1 MCGISGF
8 INFSKTFSKEELS
21 LYASAMSDSMLH
33 RGPNSN
39 GIWVDE
45 KEGVSFSH
53 RRLSILDLSK
63 NGYQPMESSCGRYL
77 IVYNGEI
84 YNFKELRE
92 IIEESKLKFKS
103 STDTEVIIELVSKFG
118 VIETTKLLNGIFCFA
133 IWDKKKTKLF
143 IVRDRVGVK
152 PVYIY
157 KDHQTVAFA
166 SEIKALKKLP
176 FIKLKIDY
184 QSVSSYVR
192 LNYIPSPYSIFKNV
206 TKLSPG
212 TIFEIGPNKKIKN
225 TKYWQ
230 ISNFETG
237 KVRTSNKD
245 SFSIIEEAVKSQ
257 MVSDVP
263 LGVFLSG
270 GIDSSLIASMAQ
282 KNSVKPINSFTIGF
296 EDNQFNEAEY
306 AKKIAKI
313 IGTSHNEVYFSY
325 NNLEK
330 LLNVLPSAYDE
341 PFADS
346 SQLPTLLL
354 SQITKKKVTV
364 ALSGDGGDELFAGYY
379 RYFLAER
386 YQKYIFRQPLLLKII
401 LKKIINSIPK
411 KMWDSL
417 GSFLPN
423 SYGGNQFGDKLLKL
437 SNLLAN
443 PQETSFQRR
452 IISNCNQLSLL
463 VKNGSEKKVGYFDDE
478 YEKLFPDI
486 TERMQVLDFLIY
498 LPDDILTK
506 VDRASMNHSLEVRVP
521 FLDNNVI
528 DHAFG
533 LEKKYKIKNNEGK
546 LILKKLLKNFLP
558 SSLVNR
564 PKMGFGIPL
573 GNLLKKNFS
582 EKIEHYI
589 YSKNIENQNIYEIS
603 HIRRLWEEHK
613 SGKRNWQFLLW
624 NFFVFQMW
632 YEYWESNS

>member
-8 INFSKTFSKEELS
+8 IKFSNSLSKEELS
-21 LYASAMSDSMLH
+21 LYASMMSDSMYH

-39 GIWVDE
+39 GLWVDE
-45 KEGVSFSH
+45 KKGISLSH

-63 NGYQPMESSCGRYL
+63 NGHQPMQSSCGRYV

-92 IIEESKLKFKS
+92 RIEKSKVKFKS
-103 STDTEVIIELVSKFG
+103 LTDTEVIIELVSKFG
-118 VIETTKLLNGIFCFA
+118 VVKTTKLLNGIFCFA
-133 IWDKKKTKLF
+133 IWDKKKAKLF

-157 KDHQTVAFA
+157 RDSQTTAFA

-212 TIFEIGPNKKIKN
+212 TIFEVDLNKKIKN
-225 TKYWQ
+225 NKYWD
-230 ISNFETG
+230 ISNFET
-237 KVRTSNKD
+237 KKDHTSDIN
-245 SFSIIEEAVKSQ
+245 SFGIIEDAVKSQ

-306 AKKIAKI
+306 ARKIAKI
-313 IGTSHNEVYFSY
+313 IGTNHNEVYFSY

-330 LLNVLPSAYDE
+330 LLNVLPSVYDE

-354 SQITKKKVTV
+354 SQVTKKKVTV

-379 RYFLAER
+379 RYFLVEK
-386 YQKYIFRQPLLLKII
+386 YQKYIFKQPLLLKIL
-401 LKKIINSIPK
+401 LKKIINFIPK
-411 KMWDSL
+411 NAWDYL
-417 GSFLPN
+417 GRFLPN
-423 SYGGNQFGDKLLKL
+423 NYGGNQFGDKLLKL
-437 SNLLAN
+437 STLLTN
-443 PQETSFQRR
+443 PQEMSFQRR

-463 VKNGSEKKVGYFDDE
+463 LKDGAEKKVGYFDDE

-486 TERMQVLDFLIY
+486 TKRMQVLDFLIY

-528 DHAFG
+528 DHAFS
-533 LEKKYKIKNNEGK
+533 LEKKHKIKNNEGK

-558 SSLVNR
+558 SSLINR

-573 GNLLKKNFS
+573 GKLLKKNFS
-582 EKIEHYI
+582 EKIEYYI
-589 YSKNIENQNIYEIS
+589 YSKNIENQNIYEINY
-603 HIRRLWEEHK
+603 IRKLWKEHK
-613 SGKRNWQFLLW
+613 SGTRNWQFLLW

-632 YEYWESNS
+632 YEYWEKKI